1 MADTTNGAEVTV
13 ATANSYITKFIT
25 DYFDSGKVPVKS
37 MIMSAD
43 LLRDYLSN
51 PAVENVKFMLGARD
65 VDISGVPTEVLTL
78 VVGGYDAVG
87 DYVLTPSGNILDHM
101 SPCPNECPTIGNA
114 ANDHIV
120 VS

>member
-1 MADTTNGAEVTV
+1 MPTTNGAEVPV
-13 ATANSYITKFIT
+13 ATANGYITKFIT
-25 DYFDSGKVPVKS
+25 DYFDAGTVPVKS

-51 PAVENVKFMLGARD
+51 PAIENVKFMLGARD
-65 VDISGVPTEVLTL
+65 IDENGTPKEVLTL

-87 DYVLTPSGNILDHM
+87 DYVLTPSGNIMDHM
-101 SPCPNECPTIGNA
+101 EPCPNRCPTIGNA
-114 ANDHIV
+114 ANDLIV